1 MLRALKDL
9 EYERNVGKIGQA
21 DYLELSTRYRE
32 EARRLL
38 RELNDAEL
46 PARARVEKLL
56 ARRLGGA
63 ARPPPRQAPPESEPE
78 GADTEL
84 DSDTETAGDTESERA
99 PEASGKPTCTEC
111 DTENDPTRASA
122 RSAER
127 RWGEA
132 RAGPGER
139 GPSAD
144 RARAGA
150 GAPATGRI
158 GSDAARAPAGAG
170 LCCPGR
176 GGAPRRAAART
187 DQNLPSAELPAGVIE
202 ARINDAQ
209 GNPLPG
215 VATRLAVLRQ
225 SVSEGDAREFKTAIS
240 GTDGKVRFD
249 GMATGANELPAHGEA
264 RGCRMPR
271 HPSACVTT
279 WGKPWCC
286 TSTRSPPTFAASW
299 SGMRGFVMVEPRDD
313 VFQFEVLFRVFNVG
327 AVTWVPDDL
336 VIDLPRGWKG
346 FKAQESMGDTRFVA
360 EGDCGARLMGTFGPG
375 QHDVVFRFQVPNQ
388 HDETVEFEMSLP
400 PHVAEAQVMAEAAKG
415 MGVEVSG
422 MTPAQPTVRER
433 RAPAA
438 GHGAPAQAR

>member
-1 MLRALKDL
+1 MKRALVL
-9 EYERNVGKIGQA
+9 GSAG
-21 DYLELSTRYRE
+21 
-32 EARRLL
+32 LL
-38 RELNDAEL
+38 LTG
-46 PARARVEKLL
+46 L
-56 ARRLGGA
+56 ALA
-63 ARPPPRQAPPESEPE
+63 QAPLPP
-78 GADTEL
+78 G
-84 DSDTETAGDTESERA
+84 
-99 PEASGKPTCTEC
+99 
-111 DTENDPTRASA
+111 ASA
-122 RSAER
+122 QMPPGHPPVQGSA
-127 RWGEA
+127 
-132 RAGPGER
+132 
-139 GPSAD
+139 
-144 RARAGA
+144 
-150 GAPATGRI
+150 APAE
-158 GSDAARAPAGAG
+158 AAP
-170 LCCPGR
+170 PG
-176 GGAPRRAAART
+176 RAAART

-249 GMATGANELPAHGEA
+249 GMATGAKISYRLTVKREA
-264 RGCRMPR
+264 AEYA
-271 HPSACVTT
+271 S
-279 WGKPWCC
+279 
-286 TSTRSPPTFAASW
+286 SPFSLRDDVGQALVLHVYPVATDIRRVMV
-299 SGMRGFVMVEPRDD
+299 GMRGFVMVEPRDD

-360 EGDCGARLMGTFGPG
+360 EGDRGARLMGTFGPG

-422 MTPAQPTVRER
+422 MTPAQPTVREDGRRLLVTGRQLKPGEPEMKELSIRLTGIPTPGPARWYAAGLAIALGAFGLYIGLGGDKAQGSAEALSPDDVARAKKLLLDELVALEQARASDQIGPKTYESAHRTLIDALTRLEARLPGHPEKPRKR

-438 GHGAPAQAR
+438 